1 METKLKAL
9 REELEGLKSQV
20 SEADETAMAR
30 AKQIMEEEIPQ
41 VEEEMKKSNEAKEL
55 ISKMGVAPKEK
66 ETKMEEKTLGAFAA
80 KHIAGKADKTSHFV
94 LQTPEFKAAA
104 DVQTIPAAIQPALTD
119 YDKHVYGYQPELT
132 IASLFGSETI
142 SGNALT
148 YWVEGELEGAVAG
161 VAEGGKKP
169 NIHVTDPKAVTESLT
184 KLAAVYKESDE
195 ILEDAEWMA
204 TSVNNRAMYNL
215 KAIEEAQ
222 LLNGNGTSPNLTGIL
237 NRDGIQAKTY
247 ASEFSADDIFA
258 AMMLIK
264 KNSGF
269 NADAIVIN
277 PTDYQTLRLAKDAN
291 NQYYGGG
298 YFTGAY
304 GNGGLQEVPALWGV
318 RTVLSNSVEAGT
330 ILVGNFKSASV
341 IRKGGVRVEM
351 TNSNE
356 DDFAY
361 NRVSVRVEERI
372 ALAVRYPA
380 AFCKVVKA

>member
-20 SEADETAMAR
+20 SAADETAMTR

-55 ISKMGVAPKEK
+55 IAKMGVAPKEK
-66 ETKMEEKTLGAFAA
+66 EKKMEEKTLGAFAA

-94 LQTPEFKAAA
+94 LQTPEFKAAT

-132 IASLFGSETI
+132 IASLFGSEAI

-148 YWVEGELEGAVAG
+148 YWVEGSLEGAVAG

-169 NIHVTDPKAVTESLT
+169 NIHVTDPTAVTESLT

-222 LLNGNGTSPNLTGIL
+222 LLNGDGTSPNLTGIL
-237 NRDGIQAKTY
+237 NRSGIQTKTY

-264 KNSGF
+264 QNSGF

-318 RTVLSNSVEAGT
+318 RTVLSNSVAAGT